1 MKMIVMINMIKVMMV
16 MMMIAVMTIK
26 GCHDDDDDAVS
37 HDNNA
42 PTTIKP

>member
-1 MKMIVMINMIKVMMV
+1 MM
-16 MMMIAVMTIK
+16 MTMIAVMMTK
-26 GCHDDDDDAVS
+26 GRDDDAVS